1 VKFPF
6 NLWGIQGF
14 DTLEMVR
21 VQQRSGY
28 FSLKESKTI
37 NTEAENAVQNLLNE
51 VFSPELEMAA

>member
-1 VKFPF
+1 M
-6 NLWGIQGF
+6 GHTGF
-14 DTLEMVR
+14 DTLEIVR